1 MLIFLRG
8 PGHEAD
14 LAVCVGGPMQIEE
27 MEAEMRAV
35 RQEAASAAAAARK
48 EAAAAREARPVL
60 PDACSISSTQQITHQ
75 EKAASRRHIL
85 ARIRLLRAA

>member
-35 RQEAASAAAAARK
+35 RQEAASAAAARA
-48 EAAAAREARPVL
+48 
-60 PDACSISSTQQITHQ
+60 QG
-75 EKAASRRHIL
+75 SRRC
-85 ARIRLLRAA
+85 ARGASCAP